1 MNLDQLMTRSPRVCS
16 IHDSLERAA
25 QVMWEA
31 DCGAVPVVD
40 DGGKA
45 VGMITDRDICMA
57 AYTQGRPLW
66 QLPVGLA
73 ASRTVFCARERDS
86 IEAVEATMRAHRIRR
101 VPVVDDGGRPV
112 GIVSLN
118 DLARRAHTGHRNGTL
133 GADAVVKTLATIC
146 SPSAGAT
153 AAE

>member
-1 MNLDQLMTRSPRVCS
+1 
-16 IHDSLERAA
+16 
-25 QVMWEA
+25 
-31 DCGAVPVVD
+31 
-40 DGGKA
+40 
-45 VGMITDRDICMA
+45 MITDRDICMA

-73 ASRTVFCARERDS
+73 ASRAVFCAHEHDS
-86 IEAVEATMRAHRIRR
+86 IEAVEAMMRAHRIHR

-112 GIVSLN
+112 GIVSVN

-133 GADAVVKTLATIC
+133 GADAVVKTLAAIC
-146 SPSAGAT
+146 GPAASAA